1 MFGAVRKNS
10 PRALALVLCSVCVC
24 LCVSVLCCARAMGDA
39 WQSLLA
45 AAATEQTGLP
55 PALLLPWEVGYAG
68 LVLARGSGVGRAM
81 SGALYQPPAPL
92 HPPPLPP
99 APLPPT
105 ISTTSR
111 RETQPLKR
119 RLAPPR
125 FAAQTHFGRTKRQ
138 RPEVPPVA
146 ADASARAKVLDVWMS
161 ILARVDGATV
171 ATDGGDDDGGD
182 PRRSVE
188 LAFTKRATSTLA
200 KRGAAVLSYIRWFH
214 GMDLPGLPLPV
225 KEPVLFRYLLEL
237 LDAGAAPTKASGVLE
252 GLNLAAAVLGFPS
265 EAHHSQRVKGCAEAS
280 MSRKHAT
287 IQRPPF
293 TVAVVKVFEDGVFR
307 AGSLADRIFSGF
319 LAFTIHARLRFLDA
333 ARISVE
339 PRLVGDEAD
348 GYIESHCS
356 VHKGSNSK
364 RARGLVLPAVGHAT
378 GLTGEAWAA
387 EWLRLRRDAGMN
399 AAADQCLMRAPLA
412 DGTFASSR
420 IATADGITW
429 MREVLA
435 DAGVSLEEAAAYGTH
450 SCKATLLSW
459 AAKAGLEKSDR
470 RLLGG
475 HAAQK
480 DRSVLEYSRD
490 ALSSPLHKLGL
501 LLDRIALGDFVPD
514 AARSGRWKGFAA
526 QRAKR
531 SVEEVEADSDGT
543 GGTSSS
549 ELGASSSSDD
559 NLTRSVSAVVAAEAA
574 ASGLASPPSTTTDE
588 ESSDEVPAEDMPE
601 GGLVQHVRYRTLHVL
616 SVVGGGRKMLCGREM
631 TEQYKQLEEWPA
643 ASWHRCSG
651 CFQV

>member
-1 MFGAVRKNS
+1 
-10 PRALALVLCSVCVC
+10 
-24 LCVSVLCCARAMGDA
+24 MGEQWNA
-39 WQSLLA
+39 LLA
-45 AAATEQTGLP
+45 SAAAQPSGLP
-55 PALLLPWEVGYAG
+55 PTLLLPWEVGYAG
-68 LVLARGSGVGRAM
+68 VILARGNALGRAF
-81 SGALYQPPAPL
+81 SGALYQPPVPL
-92 HPPPLPP
+92 VPPPLPP

-105 ISTTSR
+105 VATSSR

-125 FAAQTHFGRTKRQ
+125 FSAQTHFGRAKRV
-138 RPEVPPVA
+138 RLELPPAV
-146 ADASARAKVLDVWMS
+146 ADASARGKVINTWMT
-161 ILARVDGATV
+161 ILANCDGAAV
-171 ATDGGDDDGGD
+171 AGDGGDDDDDGI
-182 PRRSVE
+182 RRSIEMAV
-188 LAFTKRATSTLA
+188 TKRATSTLA
-200 KRGAAVLSYIRWFH
+200 KRGAAVLTFIRWFR

-225 KEPVLFRYLLEL
+225 AEPVLFRYMLEL

-252 GLNLAAAVLGFPS
+252 GLNLAAAVLGFS
-265 EAHHSQRVKGCAEAS
+265 AEAHHSQRVKGCAEAS
-280 MSRKHAT
+280 MNRKHAT

-293 TVAVVKVFEDGVFR
+293 TVAVVKIFEDGVFR

-319 LAFTIHARLRFLDA
+319 LAFAIHARLRFLDA

-339 PRLVGDEAD
+339 PRVVGDETD

-356 VHKGSNSK
+356 VHKGSNSR

-378 GLTGEAWAA
+378 GLTGEPWAA
-387 EWLRLRRDAGMN
+387 EWLKMRRDAGMN

-412 DGTFASSR
+412 DGSFAACR
-420 IATADGITW
+420 IATADGILW

-459 AAKAGLEKSDR
+459 AAKAGMEKSDR

-514 AARSGRWKGFAA
+514 AARSGRWKGFSA

-531 SVEEVEADSDGT
+531 QAQADEAGSDET

-549 ELGASSSSDD
+549 ELVASSSSDD
-559 NLTRSVSAVVAAEAA
+559 NLTRSVFTAVAAEAA
-574 ASGLASPPSTTTDE
+574 ATGLASPQSTTTDE
-588 ESSDEVPAEDMPE
+588 ESSDDVPAEDMPE

-616 SVVGGGRKMLCGREM
+616 SIVGGGCRMICGRTM
-631 TEQYKQLEEWPA
+631 TEQYKTLEEWPA